1 MGGGLTQEQ
10 MDALLDDDGKTEL
23 DASEG
28 SSDKNTAQSVN
39 GNKNEAVPDEM
50 GLGLLGEIYNISMG
64 AAAKALSTLVKM
76 KVDISTPNVR
86 VVKKSDLIVNTL
98 EPAVGVKINY
108 IEGLSGDNIFIL
120 SQSSIMKLV
129 DLIVGG
135 TGDIDESLEF
145 DEMHLSAISEI
156 MNQMM
161 GASSV
166 SVAEFL
172 NTKIDISVPE
182 TFKIEGRY
190 PPEETSDN
198 GELLV
203 TANFTFIVGNII
215 NSEMVTTCT
224 LAFGNDLIVKAM
236 AKFGLSVEKTPA
248 PANTAPPPAAAQQP
262 KPASAAAVQTPSA
275 PEFNPLKHF
284 LDADGPDLAVYAAPE
299 VNPTT
304 PAYPP
309 QQMPGFEPNMYTLFM
324 QQQQQMMQLLERLTP
339 AANNSG
345 TPNPNLDSDSDSDS
359 MQTQQPAGMSIQPAG
374 FRSFDGA
381 MQEETVPF
389 DNMDLIMDLSLDVAV
404 EIGRINK
411 TVNEVLEL
419 GEGSIIELDKQ
430 WAEPVDILVNGN
442 LVAKGSV
449 VVYEEK
455 FAVRITEI
463 VSPQDKIKAA
473 HNKKQ
478 R

>member
-10 MDALLDDDGKTEL
+10 IDTLLDDDEKTEL

-28 SSDKNTAQSVN
+28 SLDRNTAQSVN

-190 PPEETSDN
+190 PPKETSDN

-236 AKFGLSVEKTPA
+236 AKFGFSVEKA
-248 PANTAPPPAAAQQP
+248 PADTVPPPAAQQP
-262 KPASAAAVQTPSA
+262 KSAPEAAVQTP
-275 PEFNPLKHF
+275 
-284 LDADGPDLAVYAAPE
+284 E
-299 VNPTT
+299 VNPTAA
-304 PAYPP
+304 AYPP

-339 AANNSG
+339 AANNNG
-345 TPNPNLDSDSDSDS
+345 TPDPDSDSDS
-359 MQTQQPAGMSIQPAG
+359 MQAQQPAGMSIQPAG